1 MAIRTLIVDDEALAR
16 HRINR
21 LLSEITSVEVVA
33 TADNGQQAIDSA
45 LKYQP
50 DLVFMDIQM
59 PVKSGLVAA
68 KEIIEQL
75 DRPPAIVFCTAF
87 DQHAVDAFRLNAA
100 AYLLKPV
107 MIEDLQTAIQ
117 QAGALTQFQVSKL
130 LEQKSIASTICIQHS
145 NYIENILLGDILY
158 FRSELKNVVAGLVGG
173 AEVVVDYTLRDLEN
187 QFVNGFVRAHRN
199 SLINTQQIVK
209 LVRDQQSGK
218 DMLELTGSKLRF
230 EVSRRNLSAVKNCF
244 TQDK

>member
-173 AEVVVDYTLRDLEN
+173 AEVVVDYTLKDLEN
-187 QFVNGFVRAHRN
+187 QFGGEFVRAHRN
-199 SLINTQQIVK
+199 SLINKRQLIK
-209 LVRDQQSGK
+209 LLRDQNGK
-218 DMLELTGSKLRF
+218 DILKLSDSPLTF
-230 EVSRRNLSAVKNCF
+230 EVSRRNLLTVKKCF
-244 TQDK
+244 DSEQ